1 MQNVFK
7 RFKNLIAAQEGP
19 PDLDEL
25 FRDLKNKFKVFRG
38 GKKSQGPR
46 GSVNEPNSNGADSIP
61 LGPIMMIIFLIWL
74 ATGFYIVDQGSRG
87 IVLRFG

>member
-74 ATGFYIVDQGSRG
+74 ATGFILLTKDQEA
-87 IVLRFG
+87 LY